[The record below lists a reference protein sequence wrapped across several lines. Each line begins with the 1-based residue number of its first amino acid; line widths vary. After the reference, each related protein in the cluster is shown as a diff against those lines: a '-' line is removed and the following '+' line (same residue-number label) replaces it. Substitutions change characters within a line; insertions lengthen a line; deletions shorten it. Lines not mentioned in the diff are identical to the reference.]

1 MLPRR
6 TRHAAV
12 LCLGLALL
20 AGRATAA
27 DGLAVDPA
35 DSRLAARPDLLERL
49 TATAHGY
56 FRFVNA
62 AFAGEA
68 CRLFSDVA
76 SSMPEVNLHGDA
88 HVEQYAVTSLGRGLT
103 DFDDCTR
110 GKAVIDLVRF
120 GSSLLLAAREKG
132 WSAEERRFVDAFLEG
147 YRTGLRGGRRGMRTP
162 ELVTRTRAGFHWDHA
177 PALRQAHALIDQAP
191 LPVDAFADGVS
202 RFAELVSFRREV
214 PADFFRAKRV
224 GALTMGVGSALD
236 EKYLII
242 FEGDT
247 AAAEDD
253 LVVEA
258 KQIRDLAGNP
268 CVRTDV
274 GASRVLDGQ
283 RLIAYEPFA
292 LRGGRPP
299 RRQVLLDA
307 RLDGRLPGG
316 VHSLRHPLAARPAGD
331 RLRRGG
337 ADGPGPP
344 QAARRATGQGPQPS
358 GPSLTG
364 RDRGPGPR
372 RRPRDGRQDGR
383 GLAGVQA
390 PGECAPG
397 ECAAF
402 SRNASVASRGR
413 GLPRGVRRGFPATE
427 VLTARGRKRGPGLP
441 RGLPDGR
448 PWTTKQLRPPGGCLA
463 SPRCITKPTPSRG
476 RCRPG
481 PRRGP

>member
-6 TRHAAV
+6 TRDSAV

-27 DGLAVDPA
+27 DSLAVDPA

-68 CRLFSDVA
+68 CRLFSDIA
-76 SSMPEVNLHGDA
+76 TSMPEVNLHGDA

-147 YRTGLRGGRRGMRTP
+147 YRSGLRGGRLGMPTP
-162 ELVTRTRAGFHWDHA
+162 GLVTRTRAGFHWDHA

-214 PADFFRAKRV
+214 PADFFRAKRM

-283 RLIAYEPFA
+283 RLIAYEPFGYA
-292 LRGGRPP
+292 AVVPHGGKFFWMHDWTDDYQEASIRSAI
-299 RRQVLLDA
+299 L
-307 RLDGRLPGG
+307 
-316 VHSLRHPLAARPAGD
+316 S
-331 RLRRGG
+331 
-337 ADGPGPP
+337 
-344 QAARRATGQGPQPS
+344 
-358 GPSLTG
+358 
-364 RDRGPGPR
+364 
-372 RRPRDGRQDGR
+372 PRDLREIAFD
-383 GLAGVQA
+383 AGVQM
-390 PGECAPG
+390 
-397 ECAAF
+397 
-402 SRNASVASRGR
+402 GR
-413 GLPRGVRRGFPATE
+413 AHP
-427 VLTARGRKRGPGLP
+427 KR
-441 RGLPDGR
+441 PDGGEDKDR
-448 PWTTKQLRPPGGCLA
+448 QRAATRSLDAIEARVRSAIRELADRTEAAWRAFRLRANAEHSPGT
-463 SPRCITKPTPSRG
+463 R
-476 RCRPG
+476 
-481 PRRGP
+481 